1 MGGNGRS
8 GGEGGEI
15 EAEDGGWIQEWKN
28 TRKKMKAEKEEAT
41 LLREMERD
49 STGSRTDNATAIL
62 SPHKI

>member
-49 STGSRTDNATAIL
+49 STG
-62 SPHKI
+62 